1 MLISYV
7 HKLIS
12 ANVVENLKAITYS
25 DVKMKTLYNLIF
37 GQGKKKDFR
46 KHLMQF
52 NGLVYAEGTEES
64 ERGKLREKMYKLTM
78 PQLKGIMDLADIN
91 RSGDSFGLA
100 EGKNP
105 GKEEHVTRFI
115 EWLEMPVA
123 SGKKKGKSSNSGKK
137 RKSSSSGSA
146 KKEKKEKA
154 APAKKAKSAKK
165 KKAKKVEKEVS
176 SSDDDSSS
184 DDEEIKLTIA
194 GVDIDKVKA
203 KVKSIVKSSD
213 TDELTV
219 KGVRK
224 KLEEWL
230 DCDLSKDKDAVRAIV
245 MEAM

>member
-1 MLISYV
+1 MFII
-7 HKLIS
+7 IS

-37 GQGKKKDFR
+37 GQGKKKEFR

-64 ERGKLREKMYKLTM
+64 EREKLREKMYKLTM

-123 SGKKKGKSSNSGKK
+123 SGKKKGKSSSSGKK

-176 SSDDDSSS
+176 SSDDDSS
-184 DDEEIKLTIA
+184 DVEEIKLTIA

>member
-1 MLISYV
+1 
-7 HKLIS
+7 
-12 ANVVENLKAITYS
+12 
-25 DVKMKTLYNLIF
+25 
-37 GQGKKKDFR
+37 
-46 KHLMQF
+46 MQF

-64 ERGKLREKMYKLTM
+64 ERERLREKMYKLTM
-78 PQLKGIMDLADIN
+78 PQLKGIMDLVDIN
-91 RSGDSFGLA
+91 RSGDSFGLV

-105 GKEEHVTRFI
+105 GKEDHVTRFI

-123 SGKKKGKSSNSGKK
+123 SGKKKGKSSSSGK
-137 RKSSSSGSA
+137 RKSSSGSA

-165 KKAKKVEKEVS
+165 KKAKKVEKEV

>member
-1 MLISYV
+1 
-7 HKLIS
+7 
-12 ANVVENLKAITYS
+12 VENLKAITYS

-64 ERGKLREKMYKLTM
+64 EREKLREKMYKLTM

-123 SGKKKGKSSNSGKK
+123 SGKKKGKSSSGGKK
-137 RKSSSSGSA
+137 RKSSSGSA
-146 KKEKKEKA
+146 KKEKA

>member
-1 MLISYV
+1 M
-7 HKLIS
+7 
-12 ANVVENLKAITYS
+12 ENLKAITYS
-25 DVKMKTLYNLIF
+25 DIKMKTLYNLIF
-37 GQGKKKDFR
+37 GQGKKKEFR

-64 ERGKLREKMYKLTM
+64 ERERLREKMYKLTM
-78 PQLKGIMDLADIN
+78 PQLKGIMDLVDIN

-105 GKEEHVTRFI
+105 GKEDHVTRFI

-123 SGKKKGKSSNSGKK
+123 SGKKKGKSSSSGK
-137 RKSSSSGSA
+137 RKSSSGSA

-176 SSDDDSSS
+176 SDDDSS

-194 GVDIDKVKA
+194 GVDIEKVKK

-219 KGVRK
+219 KGIRK
-224 KLEEWL
+224 QLEEWL

>member
-1 MLISYV
+1 M
-7 HKLIS
+7 
-12 ANVVENLKAITYS
+12 ENLKAITYS
-25 DVKMKTLYNLIF
+25 DIKMKTLHSLIF

-64 ERGKLREKMYKLTM
+64 ERERLREKMYKLTM
-78 PQLKGIMDLADIN
+78 PQLKGIMDLVDIN

-105 GKEEHVTRFI
+105 GKEDHVTRFI

-123 SGKKKGKSSNSGKK
+123 SGKKKGKSSSSGK
-137 RKSSSSGSA
+137 RKSSG
-146 KKEKKEKA
+146 KKEKA

-176 SSDDDSSS
+176 SDDDSSS

-194 GVDIDKVKA
+194 GVDIEKVKK

-219 KGVRK
+219 KGIRK
-224 KLEEWL
+224 QLEEWL

>member
-1 MLISYV
+1 MFII
-7 HKLIS
+7 IS

-64 ERGKLREKMYKLTM
+64 EREKLREKMYKLTM

-123 SGKKKGKSSNSGKK
+123 SGKKKGKSSSSGKK
-137 RKSSSSGSA
+137 RKSSSGSA

-176 SSDDDSSS
+176 SSDDDSS

-213 TDELTV
+213 TSELTV

-224 KLEEWL
+224 QLEEWL
-230 DCDLSKDKDAVRAIV
+230 DCDLSNANDKDAVRKIV

>member
-1 MLISYV
+1 MFII
-7 HKLIS
+7 IS

-64 ERGKLREKMYKLTM
+64 EREKLREKMYKLTM
-78 PQLKGIMDLADIN
+78 PQLKGIMDLCDIN

-123 SGKKKGKSSNSGKK
+123 SGKKKGKSSSSSGKK
-137 RKSSSSGSA
+137 RKSSSGSA

-154 APAKKAKSAKK
+154 APAKKAKSTKK